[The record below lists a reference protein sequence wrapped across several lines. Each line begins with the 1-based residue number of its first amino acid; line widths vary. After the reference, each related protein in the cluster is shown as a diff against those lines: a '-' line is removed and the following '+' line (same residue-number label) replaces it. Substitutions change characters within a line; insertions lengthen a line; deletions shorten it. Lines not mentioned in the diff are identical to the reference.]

1 MIYNH
6 TVQLTGFCGS
16 PKDKKMQL
24 DSFATQY
31 LKDLQRRVNE
41 ARAKEGLKPLTQS
54 QLVGEL
60 IEQAATQSTLFVG
73 SVFVR
78 K

>member
-1 MIYNH
+1 
-6 TVQLTGFCGS
+6 
-16 PKDKKMQL
+16 MQL

-41 ARAKEGLKPLTQS
+41 ARTKEGLKPLTQS

>member
-1 MIYNH
+1 
-6 TVQLTGFCGS
+6 
-16 PKDKKMQL
+16 MQL

-41 ARAKEGLKPLTQS
+41 QRAKEGLRPLTQS

-60 IEQAATQSTLFVG
+60 IEQAATQSTLFVA

>member
-1 MIYNH
+1 
-6 TVQLTGFCGS
+6 
-16 PKDKKMQL
+16 MQL

-73 SVFVR
+73 SMFVR

>member
-1 MIYNH
+1 
-6 TVQLTGFCGS
+6 
-16 PKDKKMQL
+16 MQL

-60 IEQAATQSTLFVG
+60 IEQAATQ
-73 SVFVR
+73 
-78 K
+78 

>member
-1 MIYNH
+1 
-6 TVQLTGFCGS
+6 
-16 PKDKKMQL
+16 MQL
-24 DSFATQY
+24 DSFATRY

-41 ARAKEGLKPLTQS
+41 TRAKEGLKPLTQS

>member
-1 MIYNH
+1 
-6 TVQLTGFCGS
+6 
-16 PKDKKMQL
+16 MQL

-41 ARAKEGLKPLTQS
+41 ERAKEGLKPLTQS
-54 QLVGEL
+54 QLVSEL
-60 IEQAATQSTLFVG
+60 IEQAATQLTLFVG